1 MLIKIKGWL
10 INTLLFLVINSAQS
24 ATDQELRY
32 ENAIYESDIRTVV
45 LLNEAGFNFPLVEL
59 NESINKLTLS
69 FDQLSSERDFYQYT
83 LIHCDANWEKSPIAR
98 TQYLSG
104 VGFESIDNS
113 FFSNGTL
120 TQYTHYEVN
129 LPSENTK
136 PTISGNFLLLVYRNF
151 DENDIVLS
159 RRIMV
164 LGSKGNVSMNI
175 VQSNQ
180 VEFRQVQQQV
190 NFTFNKTSGD
200 YYIPNP
206 QMDVKSVVLRN
217 GEWNSAIDNLK
228 PQFIKGNSFEYNQML
243 GNQFDGINEY
253 RYFDI
258 RSLQVAQAGVKKR
271 MNIGGQKHVWLI
283 ADKSRG
289 QDRYLT
295 WRDYN
300 GRVFYDNK
308 DLPSQVNIESDY
320 CFVHFTLVS
329 ADLKQNIY
337 LYGELT
343 DWSIKEDYKLFYNS
357 DLGQYEAIVPLKQGY
372 YNYMYV
378 IPGSEGTSVDYKTL
392 EGSHSI
398 TENNYMVLIY
408 HRNQAMPYDELIG
421 YGLANSVQGANR

>member
-1 MLIKIKGWL
+1 MLKNLKVQFCFTL
-10 INTLLFLVINSAQS
+10 IALFNVLNG

-59 NESINKLTLS
+59 NEPFNKLKLS
-69 FDQLSSERDFYQYT
+69 FDQLTSERDFYQYT
-83 LIHCDANWEKSPIAR
+83 LIHCDANWERSSISK
-98 TQYLSG
+98 TQYLGG

-136 PTISGNFLLLVYRNF
+136 PTISGNYLLLVYRNF

-164 LGSKGNVSMNI
+164 LESKGNVSMDV

-180 VEFRQVQQQV
+180 VEFRQMQQQV
-190 NFTFNKTSGD
+190 NFTFNKTSGN

-206 QMDVKSVVLRN
+206 QMDIKTVILRN

-228 PQFIKGNSFEYNQML
+228 PQFIKGNSYVYNQML

-253 RYFDI
+253 RYFDV

-295 WRDYN
+295 WIDYK

-308 DLPSQVNIESDY
+308 DLPSQINIESDY

-329 ADLKQNIY
+329 PDLQKNIY

-343 DWSIKEDYKLFYNS
+343 DWAIKDDFKLYYNS
-357 DLGQYEAIVPLKQGY
+357 DLGQYECIVPLKQGY

-378 IPGSEGTSVDYKTL
+378 VPGADREPVDYKPL

-398 TENNYMVLIY
+398 TENNYMVLVY

-421 YGLANSVQGANR
+421 YGLTNSVQGNSGR

>member
-1 MLIKIKGWL
+1 MLKNLKGQFCFTL
-10 INTLLFLVINSAQS
+10 IALFNVLNG

-59 NESINKLTLS
+59 NEPFNKLKLS
-69 FDQLSSERDFYQYT
+69 FDQLTSERDFYQYT
-83 LIHCDANWEKSPIAR
+83 LIHCDANWERSSISK
-98 TQYLSG
+98 TQYLGG

-136 PTISGNFLLLVYRNF
+136 PTISGNYLLLVYRNF

-164 LGSKGNVSMNI
+164 LESKGNVSMDV

-180 VEFRQVQQQV
+180 VEFRQMQQQV
-190 NFTFNKTSGD
+190 NFTFNKTSGN

-206 QMDVKSVVLRN
+206 QMDIKTVILRN

-228 PQFIKGNSFEYNQML
+228 PQFIKGNSYVYNQML

-253 RYFDI
+253 RYFDV

-308 DLPSQVNIESDY
+308 DLPSQINIESDY

-329 ADLKQNIY
+329 PDLQKNIY

-343 DWSIKEDYKLFYNS
+343 DWAIKDDFKLYYNS
-357 DLGQYEAIVPLKQGY
+357 DLGQYECIVPLKQGY

-378 IPGSEGTSVDYKTL
+378 VPGADGEPVDYKPL

-398 TENNYMVLIY
+398 TENNYMVLVY
-408 HRNQAMPYDELIG
+408 HRNQAMSYDELIG
-421 YGLANSVQGANR
+421 YGLTNSVQGNNGR

>member
-1 MLIKIKGWL
+1 MLKNLKVQFCFTL
-10 INTLLFLVINSAQS
+10 IALFNVLNG

-59 NESINKLTLS
+59 NEPFNKLKLS
-69 FDQLSSERDFYQYT
+69 FDQLTSERDFYQYT
-83 LIHCDANWEKSPIAR
+83 LIHCDANWERSSISK
-98 TQYLSG
+98 TQYLGG

-136 PTISGNFLLLVYRNF
+136 PTISGNYLLLVYRNF

-164 LGSKGNVSMNI
+164 LESKGNVSMDV

-180 VEFRQVQQQV
+180 VEFRQMQQQV
-190 NFTFNKTSGD
+190 NFTFNKTSGN

-206 QMDVKSVVLRN
+206 QMDIKTVILRN

-228 PQFIKGNSFEYNQML
+228 PQFIKGNSYVYNQML

-253 RYFDI
+253 RYFDV

-308 DLPSQVNIESDY
+308 DLPSQINIESDY

-329 ADLKQNIY
+329 PDLQKNIY

-343 DWSIKEDYKLFYNS
+343 DWAIKDDFKLYYNS
-357 DLGQYEAIVPLKQGY
+357 DLGQYECIVPLKQGY

-378 IPGSEGTSVDYKTL
+378 VPGADGEPVDYKPL

-398 TENNYMVLIY
+398 TENNYMVLVY
-408 HRNQAMPYDELIG
+408 HRNQAMSYDELIG
-421 YGLANSVQGANR
+421 YGLTNSVQGNNGR